1 MTEQPHHPH
10 KSWLVP
16 AWVPKI
22 FGSAVGVL
30 AFMLMAA
37 FGLLVVQQH
46 RHELKEA
53 KRDQM
58 MEVMQANLQVLH
70 EQTIIRDIVAEK
82 LPKLTPDVQAKLAF
96 EIWDGARRL
105 NCPTWLLLAIIE
117 KESSWKLDA
126 VSSAGARG
134 LWQLMP
140 GTALTTAQAEGITIT
155 NLDQVF
161 DPIVNTRLG
170 LRVLQNNYRG
180 AVMAGKS
187 PEGDF
192 TKALYHYNGG
202 GESYARLVMEKAS
215 PFQKRLAAP
224 LQGRITLPEDTN

>member
-1 MTEQPHHPH
+1 MTEQTPHPH

-30 AFMLMAA
+30 ALMLMAA
-37 FGLLVVQQH
+37 FGLLVVQQR
-46 RHELKEA
+46 RHELKET

-82 LPKLTPDVQAKLAF
+82 LPMMLPETQSKLAF

-105 NCPTWLLLAIIE
+105 NCPAWLLLAIIE
-117 KESSWKLDA
+117 KESTWELDA
-126 VSSAGARG
+126 VSGAGARG

-140 GTALTTAQAEGITIT
+140 GTALTAAQAEGITIT
-155 NLDQVF
+155 SLDQVF
-161 DPIVNTRLG
+161 DPITNTRLG

-202 GESYARLVMEKAS
+202 GEAYARLVMEKAS

-224 LQGRITLPEDTN
+224 LQGKVKLPETAI

>member
-1 MTEQPHHPH
+1 MTETPHTPH
-10 KSWLVP
+10 KGWIVP
-16 AWVPKI
+16 TWVPKI

-30 AFMLMAA
+30 ALMLVAS

-70 EQTIIRDIVAEK
+70 EQTILRDIVAEK

-96 EIWDGARRL
+96 EIWDGGRRL
-105 NCPTWLLLAIIE
+105 NCPRWLLLAIIE
-117 KESSWKLDA
+117 KESTWQLDA

-155 NLDQVF
+155 SLDQVF
-161 DPIVNTRLG
+161 DPITNTRLG

-192 TKALYHYNGG
+192 TRALYHYNGG
-202 GESYARLVMEKAS
+202 GEPYARLVMEKAS
-215 PFQKRLAAP
+215 YYQKRLAAP
-224 LQGRITLPEDTN
+224 LQGKLTVPEATN